1 MAPGVTNL
9 RVSTRGRVQTKEP
22 RGDGWSYMHTPV
34 ANAGQ
39 TYANAT
45 YKGKLIAVHRLVWM
59 TFMGDIP
66 EGMTID
72 HLISNRKFDNRL
84 SALRLATMSAQI
96 INQDHNP
103 ISERSNSLKTA
114 VRGRPVKG
122 GDDTWETFKSQR
134 VAERVLHARFPD
146 KKFAQA
152 SIGRSARFASEGKKL
167 QKAYGWV
174 FEFV

>member
-1 MAPGVTNL
+1 LAPGVTNL

-34 ANAGQ
+34 AVAGQ
-39 TYANAT
+39 TYAT
-45 YKGKLIAVHRLVWM
+45 VRYKGKPIAVHRLVWM

-84 SALRLATMSAQI
+84 SALRLATGSTQ
-96 INQDHNP
+96 NTNRDLKP
-103 ISERSNSLKTA
+103 ISERHNSSKTA
-114 VRGRPVKG
+114 VRGRPANG
-122 GDDTWETFKSQR
+122 GDDTWETFESQR
-134 VAERVLHARFPD
+134 VAERVLHARFPE
-146 KKFAQA
+146 KKFD
-152 SIGRSARFASEGKKL
+152 SSNIGKSARAASEGKKL
-167 QKAYGWV
+167 QKPYGWV